1 MKNAFYFILKALFV
15 FKIFKFLISLFVH
28 VVKTS
33 LIINNFQIYDATTLL
48 INNYNK
54 HIAQY
59 LRKLRQSDN
68 ETWLFKRL

>member
-15 FKIFKFLISLFVH
+15 FKIFKFLISIFVH
-28 VVKTS
+28 VGKTS
-33 LIINNFQIYDATTLL
+33 LIRNNFQIYDATTLL

-59 LRKLRQSDN
+59 LRKLRQPDN
-68 ETWLFKRL
+68 ETWLFKRI